1 MKKRILSIM
10 ISLCMVVTFVPQMAY
25 AASTTDSTPS
35 VSAYASKV
43 QLTDGTFVPRR
54 DGNAVNTGKLVFG
67 KSSSGSAQE
76 WYILG
81 SDSGVS
87 GDNTVLFAASPMV
100 TGQKFDGQITD
111 VAQNRTAEKEISGN
125 CRYPGTAIPSGI
137 YLNHYGASALH
148 SQLESVSTRNFTAA
162 EERMMNATTVM
173 TKDTRND
180 LQYTTTDTLYAPA
193 ADEFGSDRKK
203 IMVGSNNQITL
214 TADSYWKDEETGF
227 WLRTPGSGINDTAIH
242 DSLLSLIV
250 SPDKYVYY
258 YVVPAKYNVRPAAN
272 LDMSKVLFASAA
284 TADRSSTDA
293 KYRTIE
299 AGTAMTLRL
308 DGSGK
313 NIGTATFSTVSDDII
328 AKKGSTSYPVSLVV
342 QGKDGSKDWYY
353 TKKLSGT
360 DEITVKTS
368 DIKSALSLS
377 NIDLTSCKI
386 WLEAYSDTKDR
397 GDGMIY
403 AVEGEERAE
412 PVNSA
417 YVTKKQL
424 MYSFKPSS
432 DGTAVNV
439 GKLVFGNKQNADGRT
454 YSPQEWYIL
463 GKDKGVS
470 GDNTVIFAA
479 NTMKYDQKFNSSQDI
494 KTYNGTEVF
503 VNHYGAS
510 DLRKTMNSMAESLD
524 YFSTGEQSVMNATP
538 VKTKDAKNGGS
549 YTTTDKLY
557 ALTADKYYIETIKA
571 GSAND
576 KALLRDTYWAGRS
589 PFWLRAPVDDTSF
602 ENYNKRALDA
612 FSVVEPEYVNI
623 FDSIMPAGNLDLS
636 SVLFAS
642 AAEASSVDTAA
653 YGRILS
659 GKAMTLRFDGKNKNL
674 GRAAYDLTAGEVRA
688 VKGSASGTVSLV
700 VQGSDGTDD
709 WYYSRKVTG
718 TQTVKVSEIKSALE
732 LSEDIDLSS
741 CHIWIESK
749 GSDGLIYAVS
759 VNGCSTEA
767 ELLAAIES
775 GVTDVSLA
783 SDITL
788 TGKLNLSDK
797 VFTLDLNGH
806 TLKGDI
812 IVSDSSAA
820 PDSILTLVDSNA
832 AKGGKVDGRITLTR
846 SSGNV
851 SHLYANGGTVTG
863 AVSLPSYAG
872 GIYCTSS
879 TPTAVKGE
887 AGNYGS
893 IHGGIFYGKVE
904 EACIKEKAVKFMNG
918 DSRYALEVVPAGN
931 KAAAPAEPSKSGKI
945 FAGWYNGD
953 TKYDFSSAV
962 TEDITL
968 EAKWVTEDASSPAEF
983 EEAVALGSTFIRLN
997 NDIVLS
1003 NKLNLSD
1010 KVLTLDLNGH
1020 TLKCTNNIILADTSA
1035 APVSKLIL
1043 EDSSGSNKGVLD
1055 SDIELTRGSYGT
1067 GSHLYGNGGT
1077 VTGKVSL
1084 NSYVAQ
1090 IHCTGSTPTVFK
1102 RYVGNYGG
1110 IYGGIYLSGIKESCI
1125 KTKAV
1130 TFMDGNSKFAY
1141 EVVGDGKVC
1150 ELNATPAVK
1159 DGYGSFDGWYNGD
1172 TKYSFGSAI
1181 SENLTLTAKYGNPIT
1196 YDVKYN
1202 LDGGSADNPDSYTVE
1217 TDDITLKNPTKAN
1230 YVFTGW
1236 SGTGLTGDNNMTVT
1250 IPKGSTGG
1258 RAYTANYT
1266 RVAGFTVI
1274 FDSNGGTY
1282 VSPSTNL
1289 KLDSIVLVGVEEP
1302 TRPGYTFKGWKCGDM
1317 DVDETTTYG
1326 SLATTTTTT
1335 EPEAAGGTGE
1345 SGETQGTV
1353 LEPETTETTAAEIQL
1368 TAQWEAKLYTV
1379 SFDDDNGIN
1388 GDNIKPKTK
1397 VKWDDKVLDDVK
1409 SPEKEG
1415 YTFEG
1420 WKYGDTDVNADTTY
1434 GDLVSSDSVNGITL
1448 TAKWEQIPA
1457 PTGAIVHDE
1466 NGQGLVI
1473 HHWKNY
1479 RGRVSYFK
1487 YFNKEQTVTIQAD
1500 SGDSVAIEYLLSNRV
1515 LTVDEL
1521 DKADFN
1527 EYNGAINLNNDQ
1539 LYIVYARLTDKY
1551 GYVTYLSSEAIIIDT
1566 AAPVISGIVSGK
1578 TYCASQNVTVT
1589 DVNVKNVTVA
1599 VEDETTNVTL
1609 DENNQFELSASY
1621 SGKKVK
1627 IAATDKAG
1635 NASEVTVTIS
1645 NGHNDEDKNHRC
1657 DFCGE
1662 KTSEHENKNSDHRC
1676 DYCGEI
1682 VSDHEDENSDDI
1694 CDICGETMKVPG
1706 PDVENGENTTNV
1718 DMSGSTSTADGT
1730 ANSTLDE
1737 ETAKDII
1744 EAADNNNS
1752 AEIVIDVTPK
1762 DKPSGSVNT
1771 YLVEIPKSALESIS
1785 KDTWADLTIKTDG
1798 GKVTI
1803 DNDAA
1808 GAAAA
1813 QAEGETVQIILEKV
1827 ATEGNN
1833 VKFVLKLVSRDKEIS
1848 DLKDGKAAVTVA
1860 ISDEL
1865 KGSEPVCVN
1874 IDSKGIYHKIG
1885 GSLNEDGTFTFTT
1898 GILSTFAIMP
1908 EADADAVIATYI
1920 KDIKAAK
1927 VSGIV
1932 SRTYTGKAI
1941 TQKPAISLDG
1951 EKLVPG
1957 TDYSIKYSN
1966 NKNVGTAKVQIT
1978 GKGNYKGTVTKTF
1991 RINPKGNS
1999 ISKLYKGKRSFTVKW
2014 KRQFTKMSSSRIT
2027 GYQIRYSRSSKMTGA
2042 KIKTIKGYGHKYK
2055 KVKRLKAKKRYYVQV
2070 RTYKKVSGKNYYSGW
2085 SKIRSVRTR

>member
-1 MKKRILSIM
+1 MKKRILSI
-10 ISLCMVVTFVPQMAY
+10 ILSLCMVVTLVPQVAY
-25 AASTTDSTPS
+25 AASTADGTPS
-35 VSAYASKV
+35 LSAYASKA
-43 QLTDGTFVPRR
+43 QMTDSTFAPRR

-87 GDNTVLFAASPMV
+87 GDNAVLFAASPMV

-111 VAQNRTAEKEISGN
+111 VAQGRTAEKGISGN
-125 CRYPGTAIPSGI
+125 CRYPSTAIPSRI

-148 SQLESVSTRNFTAA
+148 SQLEAVSTKNFTAA
-162 EERMMNATTVM
+162 EESMMNATTVM
-173 TKDTRND
+173 TKDIRND

-193 ADEFGSDRKK
+193 AEEFGSDRKK

-214 TADSYWKDEETGF
+214 TADSYWNDEEKGF
-227 WLRTPGSGINDTAIH
+227 WLRTPGSGINDKALH

-258 YVVPAKYNVRPAAN
+258 YVVPAEYNVRPAAN

-284 TADRSSTDA
+284 SAERSSTEA
-293 KYRTIE
+293 KYGAIE
-299 AGTAMTLRL
+299 DGKAMTLRL

-313 NIGTATFSTVSDDII
+313 NIGKATFSTVSDDII

-342 QGKDGSKDWYY
+342 QGRDGSKDWYY
-353 TKKLSGT
+353 SRKLSGT

-368 DIKSALSLS
+368 AIKSALSLS
-377 NIDLTSCKI
+377 DIDLSSCKI

-397 GDGMIY
+397 GDGLVY

-424 MYSFKPSS
+424 MYSFRPSS

-439 GKLVFGNKQNADGRT
+439 GKLVFGNKQNADGKT

-463 GKDKGVS
+463 GKDKGIS

-479 NTMKYDQKFNSSQDI
+479 NTMKYDQKFSLSKSNG
-494 KTYNGTEVF
+494 KYNGTEVYA
-503 VNHYGAS
+503 NHYGAS
-510 DLRKTMNSMAESLD
+510 ALRKTLNSMASD
-524 YFSTGEQSVMNATP
+524 SNYFSAGEQSIMNKTP
-538 VKTKDAKNGGS
+538 VKTKDTKNGGS

-576 KALLRDTYWAGRS
+576 KALLRDTYWAGRR

-602 ENYNKRALDA
+602 ENHNERALDA
-612 FSVVEPEYVNI
+612 FSVVEPEYINI

-653 YGRILS
+653 YGRISS
-659 GKAMTLRFDGKNKNL
+659 GKALTLRFDGKNKNL

-688 VKGSASGTVSLV
+688 VKGSTSGTVSLV
-700 VQGSDGTDD
+700 VQGNDGTDD
-709 WYYSRKVTG
+709 WYYSKKVTG

-732 LSEDIDLSS
+732 ISEDIDLSS
-741 CHIWIESK
+741 CNIWIESK
-749 GSDGLIYAVS
+749 ADDGLIYAVS

-767 ELLAAIES
+767 ELLAAIEDGITS
-775 GVTDVSLA
+775 VCLA
-783 SDITL
+783 SDINL
-788 TGKLNLSDK
+788 SKKLDLSDK
-797 VFTLDLNGH
+797 VLTLDLNGH
-806 TLKGDI
+806 TLKGNI
-812 IVSDSSAA
+812 WLEDSSAT

-832 AKGGKVDGRITLTR
+832 AKGGKVDGKITLTR
-846 SSGNV
+846 SNGNV

-863 AVSLPSYAG
+863 MVSLPSYAG
-872 GIYCTSS
+872 KIYCTSS
-879 TPTAVKGE
+879 TPTAFKGYV
-887 AGNYGS
+887 GNYGE
-893 IHGGIFYGKVE
+893 IHGGIFYDSVNKD
-904 EACIKEKAVKFMNG
+904 CIKEKTVTFKNG
-918 DSRYALEVVPAGN
+918 ESQHALEVVPSGN
-931 KAAAPAEPSKSGKI
+931 QAAAPAQPSKTGYT
-945 FAGWYNGD
+945 FVGWYDGD
-953 TKYDFSSAV
+953 NKFDFSSEV
-962 TEDITL
+962 TGDITL
-968 EAKWVTEDASSPAEF
+968 EATWVVEDAETEAEF
-983 EEAVALGSTFIRLN
+983 EEAVALGSTFIRLKK
-997 NDIVLS
+997 DIELT
-1003 NKLNLSD
+1003 NKLDLSD
-1010 KVLTLDLNGH
+1010 KVLTLDLNGR
-1020 TLKCTNNIILADTSA
+1020 TLKGNVLIADTSA
-1035 APVSKLIL
+1035 APLSKLIL
-1043 EDSSGSNKGVLD
+1043 EDSSDSNKGVLKG
-1055 SDIELTRGSYGT
+1055 DIELTRGSYGT
-1067 GSHLYGNGGT
+1067 GSHLYANGGT

-1090 IHCTGSTPTVFK
+1090 IHSTGSTPTVFK
-1102 RYVGNYGG
+1102 GYVGNYGS
-1110 IYGGIYLSGIKESCI
+1110 IYGGIYLSGINESCI
-1125 KTKAV
+1125 KAKTV

-1141 EVVGDGKVC
+1141 EVAGDGKVC
-1150 ELNATPAVK
+1150 ELNVTPPVK
-1159 DGYGSFDGWYNGD
+1159 TGYGSFDGWYNGD
-1172 TKYSFGSAI
+1172 TKYTFGSSI
-1181 SENLTLTAKYGNPIT
+1181 TENLTLTAKYGNPVNYSIT
-1196 YDVKYN
+1196 YN
-1202 LDGGSADNPDSYTVE
+1202 LYGGSADNNPTTYTVE
-1217 TDDITLKNPTKAN
+1217 DEITLKNPTKAN
-1230 YVFTGW
+1230 CVFTGW
-1236 SGTGLTGDNNMTVT
+1236 SGTDLTGDNNMSVT
-1250 IPKGSTGG
+1250 IPKGSTGE
-1258 RAYTANYT
+1258 RQYTANYQQT
-1266 RVAGFTVI
+1266 EGFTVI

-1282 VSPSTNL
+1282 IAPKTNL
-1289 KLDSIVLVGVEEP
+1289 TGTDKVLADVAAP
-1302 TRPGYTFKGWKCGDM
+1302 TRDGYTFNGWKCGDN
-1317 DVDETTTYG
+1317 DVAVDATYVE
-1326 SLATTTTTT
+1326 LATTTT
-1335 EPEAAGGTGE
+1335 A
-1345 SGETQGTV
+1345 S
-1353 LEPETTETTAAEIQL
+1353 EIQL
-1368 TAQWEAKLYTV
+1368 TAQWQAKTYTV
-1379 SFDDDNGIN
+1379 SFNDSNGVADDNIP
-1388 GDNIKPKTK
+1388 DKTG
-1397 VKWDDKVLDDVK
+1397 VKWDDKVLDDVT

-1415 YTFEG
+1415 YSFEG
-1420 WKYGDTDVNADTTY
+1420 WKCGDADVTADTTY
-1434 GDLVSSDSVNGITL
+1434 GELVSDDTVGEITL
-1448 TAKWEQIPA
+1448 TAQWAKLPA
-1457 PTGAIVHDE
+1457 PTGYIAHDE
-1466 NGQGLVI
+1466 NNEGKVI

-1479 RGRVSYFK
+1479 RGRVSYFE
-1487 YFNKEQTVTIQAD
+1487 YFNTKQTVTIIAD
-1500 SGDSVAIEYLLSNRV
+1500 GGNSVSKEYLLSDRV
-1515 LTVDEL
+1515 LTIDEL

-1813 QAEGETVQIILEKV
+1813 QAEGETVQIVLEKV
-1827 ATEGNN
+1827 DAEGNN
-1833 VKFVLKLVSRDKEIS
+1833 VKFVLKLISKGEEIT
-1848 DLKDGKAAVTVA
+1848 DLKDGKATVTVA

-1898 GILSTFAIMP
+1898 AVLSTFAIMP
-1908 EADADAVIATYI
+1908 EADADAVLATYI
-1920 KDIKAAK
+1920 KDIKTAK
-1927 VSGIV
+1927 ISGIAN
-1932 SRTYTGKAI
+1932 RTYTGKAI

-1999 ISKLYKGKRSFTVKW
+1999 ISKLYKGKKSFTVKW

>member
-1 MKKRILSIM
+1 
-10 ISLCMVVTFVPQMAY
+10 MVVTLVPQVAY
-25 AASTTDSTPS
+25 AASTADSTPS
-35 VSAYASKV
+35 LSAYASKA
-43 QLTDGTFVPRR
+43 QMTDSTFAPRR

-87 GDNTVLFAASPMV
+87 GDNAVLFAASPMV
-100 TGQKFDGQITD
+100 TGQKFDGQVSDI
-111 VAQNRTAEKEISGN
+111 VQNAKAEKALEGN
-125 CRYPGTAIPSGI
+125 CQYPGTAVPSRV
-137 YLNHYGASALH
+137 YRNHYGASALH
-148 SQLESVSTRNFTAA
+148 SQLESVSTKNFTAA
-162 EERMMNATTVM
+162 EESMMNATTVVTYDAM
-173 TKDTRND
+173 ND

-193 ADEFGSDRKK
+193 AEEFGSDRKK

-214 TADSYWKDEETGF
+214 TADSYWNDEEKGF
-227 WLRTPGSGINDTAIH
+227 WLRTPGSGINDKALH

-250 SPDKYVYY
+250 YPDKYVYY
-258 YVVPAKYNVRPAAN
+258 HVVPAESNVRPAAN

-284 TADRSSTDA
+284 SAERSSTDA
-293 KYRTIE
+293 KYGTIE
-299 AGTAMTLRL
+299 DGKAMTLRL

-342 QGKDGSKDWYY
+342 QGRDGSKDWYY
-353 TKKLSGT
+353 SRKLSGT

-368 DIKSALSLS
+368 AIKSALSLS
-377 NIDLTSCKI
+377 DIDLSSCKI

-397 GDGMIY
+397 GDGLVY

-424 MYSFKPSS
+424 MYSFRPSS

-439 GKLVFGNKQNADGRT
+439 GKLVFGNKQNADGKT

-463 GKDKGVS
+463 GKDKGIS

-479 NTMKYDQKFNSSQDI
+479 NTMKYDQKFSLSKSNG
-494 KTYNGTEVF
+494 KYNGTEVYA
-503 VNHYGAS
+503 NHYGAS
-510 DLRKTMNSMAESLD
+510 YLRETLNSMAESLD

-557 ALTADKYYIETIKA
+557 ALTADKCFIETIKA

-602 ENYNKRALDA
+602 ENHNERALDA
-612 FSVVEPEYVNI
+612 FSVVEPEYINI
-623 FDSIMPAGNLDLS
+623 LDSIMPAGNLDLS

-653 YGRILS
+653 YGRISS

-674 GRAAYDLTAGEVRA
+674 GRVAYDLPAGEIRA
-688 VKGSASGTVSLV
+688 VKGSTSGTVSLV
-700 VQGSDGTDD
+700 VHGNDGTDD

-718 TQTVKVSEIKSALE
+718 NQTVKASEIKSALE
-732 LSEDIDLSS
+732 LSGDIDLSA
-741 CHIWIESK
+741 CHIWIEK
-749 GSDGLIYAVS
+749 KESDGLIYAVS
-759 VNGCSTEA
+759 AYGCSTEA
-767 ELLAAIES
+767 ELLAAIEDGITS
-775 GVTDVSLA
+775 VCLA
-783 SDITL
+783 SDINL
-788 TGKLNLSDK
+788 SKKLDLSDK

-812 IVSDSSAA
+812 IIADTKAAPLSKLILEDSS
-820 PDSILTLVDSNA
+820 SSN
-832 AKGGKVDGRITLTR
+832 KGVLNGNIELTR
-846 SSGNV
+846 ADFGTG
-851 SHLYANGGTVTG
+851 SHLYGNGGTVAG
-863 AVSLPSYAG
+863 NVSLNSFIAQ
-872 GIYCTSS
+872 IHCTGS
-879 TPTAVKGE
+879 TPTAFKGSV
-887 AGNYGS
+887 GS
-893 IHGGIFYGKVE
+893 NGEIHGGIFYGDVKE
-904 EACIKEKAVKFMNG
+904 SLIKEKTVKFMDG
-918 DSRYALEVVPAGN
+918 DSRYALEVVPSGN
-931 KAAAPAEPSKSGKI
+931 KAAAPAEPQPSESGKR
-945 FAGWYNGD
+945 FAGWFNGD
-953 TKYDFSSAV
+953 TKYDFSRAV

-968 EAKWVTEDASSPAEF
+968 DAKWVAEDASSTAEF
-983 EEAVALGSTFIRLN
+983 EEAVALGSTFIRLKK
-997 NDIVLS
+997 DIELS
-1003 NKLNLSD
+1003 NKLDLSD
-1010 KVLTLDLNGH
+1010 KVLTIDLNGY
-1020 TLKCTNNIILADTSA
+1020 TLNCTGSIILADTSKV
-1035 APVSKLIL
+1035 PESKLTL
-1043 EDSSGSNKGVLD
+1043 EDSSGTNKGVLKGN
-1055 SDIELTRGSYGT
+1055 IELTRGSYGT
-1067 GSHLYGNGGT
+1067 KSYLYANGGT

-1084 NSYVAQ
+1084 NSYVAE
-1090 IHCTGSTPTVFK
+1090 IHSTGSTPTVFK
-1102 RYVGNYGG
+1102 GYVGNYGS
-1110 IYGGIYLSGIKESCI
+1110 IYGGIYLSGINESCI
-1125 KTKAV
+1125 KAKTV

-1141 EVVGDGKVC
+1141 EVAGDGKVC
-1150 ELNATPAVK
+1150 ELNVTPPVK
-1159 DGYGSFDGWYNGD
+1159 TGYGSFDGWYNGD
-1172 TKYSFGSAI
+1172 TKYTFGSAI
-1181 SENLTLTAKYGNPIT
+1181 SENLTLTAKYGNPVNYSIT
-1196 YDVKYN
+1196 YN
-1202 LDGGSADNPDSYTVE
+1202 LDGGSADNPGTYTVE
-1217 TDDITLKNPTKAN
+1217 SDDITLEIPTKEN

-1236 SGTGLTGDNNMTVT
+1236 SGTGLTGDNNMSVT
-1250 IPKGSTGG
+1250 IPKGSTGE
-1258 RAYTANYT
+1258 RQYTANYQAT
-1266 RVAGFTVI
+1266 EGFTVI
-1274 FDSNGGTY
+1274 FDSNGGDY
-1282 VSPSTNL
+1282 IAPKTNL
-1289 KLDSIVLVGVEEP
+1289 TVVSKVLAGVTAP
-1302 TRPGYTFKGWKCGDM
+1302 TRAGYTFKGWKCGDK
-1317 DVDETTTYG
+1317 DVDENTTYG
-1326 SLATTTTTT
+1326 DLATTTTTT
-1335 EPEAAGGTGE
+1335 TATTAEPAAE
-1345 SGETQGTV
+1345 PAA
-1353 LEPETTETTAAEIQL
+1353 EPETTSATASEIQL
-1368 TAQWEAKLYTV
+1368 TAQWEAKNYKV
-1379 SFDDDNGIN
+1379 SFNDDNDVEK
-1388 GDNIKPKTK
+1388 DNIPDKTG
-1397 VKWDDKVLDDVK
+1397 VKWDDKVLDDVT

-1415 YTFEG
+1415 YSFEG
-1420 WKYGDTDVNADTTY
+1420 WKYENADVTADTTY
-1434 GDLVSSDSVNGITL
+1434 GELVSDDTVGEITL
-1448 TAKWEQIPA
+1448 TAQWAQLPA
-1457 PTGAIVHDE
+1457 PTGYIAHDE
-1466 NGQGLVI
+1466 NNEGKVI

-1487 YFNKEQTVTIQAD
+1487 YFNKEQTVTIQAK

-1515 LTVDEL
+1515 LTIDEL

-1527 EYNGAINLNNDQ
+1527 EYNGAIKLNNDQ

-1551 GYVTYLSSEAIIIDT
+1551 GYVTYISSEAIIIDT

-1589 DVNVKNVTVA
+1589 DVNIKNVKVT
-1599 VEDETTNVTL
+1599 VEDETTNVTI

-1621 SGKKVK
+1621 SGKQVK

-1657 DFCGE
+1657 D
-1662 KTSEHENKNSDHRC
+1662 
-1676 DYCGEI
+1676 YCGEI
-1682 VSDHEDENSDDI
+1682 VSDHEDENSDNI
-1694 CDICGETMKVPG
+1694 CDICGETMKVSS

-1808 GAAAA
+1808 GAAAD
-1813 QAEGETVQIILEKV
+1813 QAEGETVQIVLEKV

-1833 VKFVLKLVSRDKEIS
+1833 VKFVLKLVSKGEEIT
-1848 DLKDGKAAVTVA
+1848 DLKDGKATVTVA

-1898 GILSTFAIMP
+1898 AVLSTFAIMP
-1908 EADADAVIATYI
+1908 EADADAVLATYI
-1920 KDIKAAK
+1920 KDIKTAK
-1927 VSGIV
+1927 ISGIAN
-1932 SRTYTGKAI
+1932 RTYTGKAI

-1999 ISKLYKGKRSFTVKW
+1999 ISKMYKGKRSFTVKW

>member
-1 MKKRILSIM
+1 MKKRILSII
-10 ISLCMVVTFVPQMAY
+10 ISLCMVVTFVPQMTY
-25 AASTTDSTPS
+25 AASTADSTPS
-35 VSAYASKV
+35 VSAYANKA
-43 QLTDGTFVPRR
+43 QLTDGTFTP
-54 DGNAVNTGKLVFG
+54 NTSGTCDNIGKLVFG
-67 KSSSGSAQE
+67 KNSSGGAQE

-81 SDSGVS
+81 RDSGVF
-87 GDNTVLFAASPMV
+87 GYNTVIFAASPMV
-100 TGQKFDGQITD
+100 TGQKFDGNITA
-111 VAQNRTAEKEISGN
+111 VSPNKKTEKEIDGN
-125 CRYPGTAIPSGI
+125 FKYPGTAAPSKI

-148 SQLESVSTRNFTAA
+148 SKLESMSAKNFTAA
-162 EERMMNATTVM
+162 EQSMMNTTTVM
-173 TKDTRND
+173 TRDTRND
-180 LQYTTTDTLYAPA
+180 LQYTTTDALYAPA
-193 ADEFGSDRKK
+193 SDAFGSNYKAIK
-203 IMVGSNNQITL
+203 IGSDNQIIL
-214 TADSYWKDEETGF
+214 ASDSYWKDENIGF
-227 WLRTPGSGINDTAIH
+227 WLRSPGDNVKDSAIH
-242 DSLLSLIV
+242 DSLLSLLATK
-250 SPDKYVYY
+250 DKYVYY
-258 YVVPAKYNVRPAAN
+258 YFVPAECNVRPASN
-272 LDMSKVLFASAA
+272 LDLSNVLFASAA

-293 KYRTIE
+293 KYGTIE

-377 NIDLTSCKI
+377 DIDLSSCRI
-386 WLEAYSDTKDR
+386 WLEAYSDTLDR

-424 MYSFKPSS
+424 MYSFRPSS

-439 GKLVFGNKQNADGRT
+439 GKLVFGNKQNADGKT

-479 NTMKYDQKFNSSQDI
+479 NTMKYDQKFSSSKDNG
-494 KTYNGTEVF
+494 KYNETEVYA
-503 VNHYGAS
+503 NHYGAS
-510 DLRKTMNSMAESLD
+510 DLRKTLNSIAGDSN
-524 YFSTGEQSVMNATP
+524 YFSEGEQSVMNATP
-538 VKTKDAKNGGS
+538 VKTKDAKNGGN

-557 ALTADKYYIETIKA
+557 ALTADKYFIETIKA

-602 ENYNKRALDA
+602 ENHNERALDA
-612 FSVVEPEYVNI
+612 FSVVEPEYINI

-653 YGRILS
+653 YGRISS

-688 VKGSASGTVSLV
+688 VKGSTSGTVSLV
-700 VQGSDGTDD
+700 VQGNDGTDD
-709 WYYSRKVTG
+709 WYYSKKVTG

-741 CHIWIESK
+741 CNIWIESK
-749 GSDGLIYAVS
+749 ADDGLIYAVS

-767 ELLAAIES
+767 ELLAAIE
-775 GVTDVSLA
+775 DVITSVCLA

-788 TGKLNLSDK
+788 TKTLDLSDK
-797 VFTLDLNGH
+797 VITLDLNGH
-806 TLKGDI
+806 TLKGNI
-812 IVSDSSAA
+812 TVSDSSAS

-893 IHGGIFYGKVE
+893 IHGGIFYGTVN
-904 EACIKEKAVKFMNG
+904 EACIKEKTVTFMNG
-918 DSRYALEVVPAGN
+918 DSRYALEVVPSGN
-931 KAAAPAEPSKSGKI
+931 KAAAPAEPSKSGYK
-945 FAGWYNGD
+945 FVGWYTEDD
-953 TKYDFSSAV
+953 TKYDFSTAV

-968 EAKWVTEDASSPAEF
+968 DAKWVAENISTAEEF
-983 EEAVALGSTFIRLN
+983 EEVVALGSTFIRLN

-1010 KVLTLDLNGH
+1010 KVLTIDLNGH
-1020 TLKCTNNIILADTSA
+1020 TLNCTGNIILADTSA

-1043 EDSSGSNKGVLD
+1043 EDSSDANSGVLKG
-1055 SDIELTRGSYGT
+1055 DIELTRGSYGT

-1090 IHCTGSTPTVFK
+1090 IHCTGSTPTVFTG
-1102 RYVGNYGG
+1102 YVGNYGG
-1110 IYGGIYLSGIKESCI
+1110 IYGGIYLAGINESCI
-1125 KTKAV
+1125 KAKAV
-1130 TFMDGNSKFAY
+1130 TFMNGSSRHAL
-1141 EVVGDGKVC
+1141 EVVDGGKVY
-1150 ELNATPAVK
+1150 EPAAPAIK
-1159 DGYGSFDGWYNGD
+1159 TGYGSFDGWYNGD
-1172 TKYSFGSAI
+1172 TKYTFGSAI
-1181 SENLTLTAKYGNPIT
+1181 SENLTLTAKYGNPVT
-1196 YDVKYN
+1196 YEIKYN
-1202 LDGGSADNPDSYTVE
+1202 LDGGSADNPDAYTVE

-1236 SGTGLTGDNNMTVT
+1236 SGTDLTGDNNMTVT

-1258 RAYTANYT
+1258 REYTANYT

-1282 VSPSTNL
+1282 VSPKTDL
-1289 KLDSIVLVGVEEP
+1289 TLESIVLDGVEEP
-1302 TRPGYTFKGWKCGDM
+1302 TRPGYTFTGWKCGDKN
-1317 DVDETTTYG
+1317 VDENTTYG
-1326 SLATTTTTT
+1326 SLAKAETADSD
-1335 EPEAAGGTGE
+1335 EPA
-1345 SGETQGTV
+1345 ET
-1353 LEPETTETTAAEIQL
+1353 ASEIRL

-1379 SFDDDNGIN
+1379 SFDDDNGIDK
-1388 GDNIKPKTK
+1388 DNIADKTG
-1397 VKWDDKVLDDVK
+1397 VKWYDKVLDSVTA
-1409 SPEKEG
+1409 PEKEG

-1420 WKYGDTDVNADTTY
+1420 WKYETEDVTADTTY
-1434 GDLVSSDSVNGITL
+1434 GDLASSDSVAGIKL
-1448 TAKWEQIPA
+1448 TAQWEQIPA
-1457 PTGAIVHDE
+1457 PTGSIVHDE
-1466 NGQGLVI
+1466 NDKGLVI

-1487 YFNKEQTVTIQAD
+1487 YFNKEQTVTIEAD

-1527 EYNGAINLNNDQ
+1527 EYTGAIKLNKNQ

-1551 GYVTYLSSEAIIIDT
+1551 GYVTYISSEAIIIDT
-1566 AAPVISGIVSGK
+1566 AAPVISGIVNGK

-1589 DVNVKNVTVA
+1589 DVNIKSVTVT

-1621 SGKKVK
+1621 SGKEVK

-1635 NASEVTVTIS
+1635 NDSEVTVTIS

-1657 DFCGE
+1657 DYCGYNMSDHVDKNSDHWCDYCGE
-1662 KTSEHENKNSDHRC
+1662 KTSN
-1676 DYCGEI
+1676 
-1682 VSDHEDENSDDI
+1682 HEDENSDGK
-1694 CDICGETMKVPG
+1694 CDICGETMKA
-1706 PDVENGENTTNV
+1706 PDPDIKNDENTTGV
-1718 DMSGSTSTADGT
+1718 DMSGSIGITDGT
-1730 ANSTLDE
+1730 ANAAIDD

-1762 DKPSGSVNT
+1762 DDSSGTVNV
-1771 YLVEIPKSALESIS
+1771 YRVEIPRSALESIS
-1785 KDTWADLTIKTDG
+1785 RDTGADLTIKTDAG
-1798 GKVTI
+1798 EVTI

-1808 GAAAA
+1808 GEAAA
-1813 QAEGETVQIILEKV
+1813 QAEGDNVQIVLEKV
-1827 ATEGNN
+1827 DAEGNN

-1848 DLKDGKAAVTVA
+1848 DLKEGKAAVTVA

-1874 IDSKGIYHKIG
+1874 IDSKGIYHKVG

-1898 GILSTFAIMP
+1898 AVLSTFAIMP
-1908 EADADAVIATYI
+1908 EAEADAVIATYI

-1941 TQKPAISLDG
+1941 TQNPSISLDG
-1951 EKLVPG
+1951 EELVKG
-1957 TDYSIKYSN
+1957 TDYDLKYSK
-1966 NKNVGTAKVQIT
+1966 NKNVGTATVKIT
-1978 GKGNYKGTVTKTF
+1978 GKGKYKGTVTKTF
-1991 RINPKGNS
+1991 KINPKGTS
-1999 ISKLYKGKRSFTVKW
+1999 ISKLYKGKRTFTVKW
-2014 KRQFTKMSSSRIT
+2014 KLQSAKMSSSRIT
-2027 GYQIRYSRSSKMTGA
+2027 GYQIRYSTSSKMTGA
-2042 KIKTIKGYGHKYK
+2042 KIKTIKGYNHKYK

-2070 RTYKKVSGKNYYSGW
+2070 RTYKKVGGKNYYSGW
-2085 SKIRSVRTR
+2085 SKVKSIRTR